1 MQLPERK
8 KILNKNQHVVEKRVA
23 QSDSGMKAVVTAIVE
38 EHGESDEPQQPNSK
52 SKTQPP
58 LSIVITNF
66 NGGDALLDTVAA
78 CLQTKLEDIE
88 VIVVDDGSTDD
99 SVARVQKAFSQ
110 VRIVALG
117 RNTRRL
123 NVVRNAGIKAA
134 SHDYVM
140 LMDNDIT
147 FSPDVFPRLLE
158 VLVSRPDAAA
168 ASPRLQYS
176 DASHAIYWDGGKL
189 HYLGASVC
197 TNRGAPPE
205 TSPRSPERN
214 IGCGNVMLDRTKLA
228 EIGYFDEDYWL
239 GWADDGEIYYRL
251 LAAGYECLHV
261 SDVSGFHIAKTR
273 TTERLGAQLHN
284 RWMFMF
290 KNYQV
295 RTILLSLP
303 VLVVFEF
310 MQAGFCILKG
320 AGRDYFKSLGSVFRE
335 LPHII
340 KDRHR
345 VVRKRVRSDKEI
357 LTTGPLYI
365 ASEHINKPMYWL
377 LYGSQVVFNGY
388 WELMRHLL

>member
-1 MQLPERK
+1 MQVPERK
-8 KILNKNQHVVEKRVA
+8 TLSKNKQVAEKRVA
-23 QSDSGMKAVVTAIVE
+23 QSDSGIKAVVKAIVE
-38 EHGESDEPQQPNSK
+38 EHGEFDERQQSDR
-52 SKTQPP
+52 KTETQTP

-66 NGGDALLDTVAA
+66 NGGDTLLDTVAA
-78 CLQTKLEDIE
+78 CLQTELDDIE
-88 VIVVDDGSTDD
+88 VIVIDDGSTDD
-99 SVARVQKAFSQ
+99 SVVRVQKAFPQ

-134 SHDYVM
+134 SHDHVM
-140 LMDNDIT
+140 LMDNDVT
-147 FSPDVFPRLLE
+147 FGPDVFPRLLE
-158 VLVSRPDAAA
+158 VLVSWPDAAA

-176 DASHAIYWDGGKL
+176 DDNHAIYWDGGKL

-205 TSPRSPERN
+205 TLPRSPERN

-284 RWMFMF
+284 RWMFMY
-290 KNYQV
+290 KNYQL

-303 VLVVFEF
+303 VLVVVEF
-310 MQAGFCILKG
+310 MQAGFCIVKG
-320 AGRDYFKSLGSVFRE
+320 AGRDYFRSLGSVLRE
-335 LPHII
+335 FPHII

-345 VVRKRVRSDKEI
+345 VVRKRVRGDKEI

-365 ASEHINKPMYWL
+365 ASEHINKPMYWIL
-377 LYGSQVVFNGY
+377 SGSQVIFNSY